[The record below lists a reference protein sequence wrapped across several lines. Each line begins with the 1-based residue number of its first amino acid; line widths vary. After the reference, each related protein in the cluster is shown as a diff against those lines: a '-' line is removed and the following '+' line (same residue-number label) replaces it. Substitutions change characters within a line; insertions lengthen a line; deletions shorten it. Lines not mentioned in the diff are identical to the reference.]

1 MCVCMCCVTRPLLI
15 EFHNLYVLC
24 ELCVK
29 TAREIKE
36 DGSEVAKC
44 ARNLGRGCKVH
55 WEGDSNQRA
64 KSTRGV
70 SVGHAASHALCG
82 FDRLCNCS
90 AFAETRCT
98 TSTIP
103 LFLVEMW
110 SREQPNV
117 TQVIGSSVVRGTV

>member
-70 SVGHAASHALCG
+70 SVGHAASHAGCVASIAYAIAPRSRRRDAQLQQY
-82 FDRLCNCS
+82 
-90 AFAETRCT
+90 
-98 TSTIP
+98 
-103 LFLVEMW
+103 LFF
-110 SREQPNV
+110 
-117 TQVIGSSVVRGTV
+117 